1 MGPAEII
8 ASLKELCE
16 TEGPHLTTEQIV
28 SWIEGQGGYE
38 SDADLIRFAKKMK
51 ARQLAR
57 QLLFEDPDSG
67 QKVKRLWSLRDPR
80 LKRRYY
86 ADITRLPEAR
96 RKRLIRQYAKYLDQM
111 RNVRRA
117 LSDYFAGQQ
126 FFAFYATDDT
136 ELAEVEA

>member
-1 MGPAEII
+1 MGPAETI

-16 TEGPHLTTEQIV
+16 SEGPHLTTEQIV
-28 SWIEGQGGYE
+28 AWIERQGGYE
-38 SDADLIRFAKKMK
+38 ADADLIRFAKKMR

-57 QLLFEDPDSG
+57 RVLFEDPDTG
-67 QKVKRLWSLRDPR
+67 LKVKRLWSLRDPR

-86 ADITRLPEAR
+86 ADISRLPEGR
-96 RKRLIRQYAKYLDQM
+96 RRRLIRQYAKYLDQM
-111 RNVRRA
+111 RTVRRA

-126 FFAFYATDDT
+126 FFAFYAHDDL